1 MARRQAVSRRAV
13 LQGRGSRES
22 SASKAPS
29 SWQVAAPAPQ
39 KGDLGRGPGMSSTD
53 RWREGR
59 RTVVLT
65 EGLRG
70 ALEAFVLITA
80 TFPKTLQGQWEG
92 ITRSSLVTKKTG
104 RVRLKF
110 QRNSEGTPQP
120 PETTNQYEK
129 TVRLVTLKRPAHRSQ
144 KDLKTPILGLGRR
157 RQTSISCTS
166 QTFQASSSKS
176 VKWTW
181 RELTVVEQWPPRAP
195 TLRHL

>member
-1 MARRQAVSRRAV
+1 
-13 LQGRGSRES
+13 
-22 SASKAPS
+22 
-29 SWQVAAPAPQ
+29 
-39 KGDLGRGPGMSSTD
+39 MSSTD

-110 QRNSEGTPQP
+110 QRNSEGTPPNPQKQP
-120 PETTNQYEK
+120 INTRK
-129 TVRLVTLKRPAHRSQ
+129 LS
-144 KDLKTPILGLGRR
+144 D
-157 RQTSISCTS
+157 
-166 QTFQASSSKS
+166 
-176 VKWTW
+176 
-181 RELTVVEQWPPRAP
+181 
-195 TLRHL
+195 

>member
-1 MARRQAVSRRAV
+1 MHQKLVPVGRRPTTHAPLRQSRERTAGTVARRQAVSRRAV

-104 RVRLKF
+104 RVCLKF
-110 QRNSEGTPQP
+110 QRNSEGTPPTPRNNQSIRENCP
-120 PETTNQYEK
+120 ISHFKKTGPQVPEGPQNPNSRIREK
-129 TVRLVTLKRPAHRSQ
+129 AS
-144 KDLKTPILGLGRR
+144 DLNFLY
-157 RQTSISCTS
+157 
-166 QTFQASSSKS
+166 
-176 VKWTW
+176 
-181 RELTVVEQWPPRAP
+181 
-195 TLRHL
+195 